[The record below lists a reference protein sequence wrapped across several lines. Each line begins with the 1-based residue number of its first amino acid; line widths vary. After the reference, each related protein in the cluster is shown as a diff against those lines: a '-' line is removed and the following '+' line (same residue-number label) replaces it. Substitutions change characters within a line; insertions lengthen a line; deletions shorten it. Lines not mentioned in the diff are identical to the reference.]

1 MSNLSAGVQI
11 LVTQMKEN
19 PDAFFG
25 PIDHDPYTPYTN
37 PKFAGWRQAIE
48 EELIGVDTQKVQIK
62 RNLSATWFLS
72 DEEKEALTDAY
83 LLAKRQR
90 FDAET
95 IYAMN
100 RPPQEPQEY
109 AQVASQYSA
118 NLAST
123 MRNTKEAVASAL
135 ISGSSI
141 TAISAEN
148 TVGAYHVR

>member
-25 PIDHDPYTPYTN
+25 PIDYDPYVPHAN
-37 PKFAGWRQAIE
+37 PKFAGWRDAIE
-48 EELIGVDTQKVQIK
+48 GELIGLDSQRVQIK
-62 RNLSATWFLS
+62 RNLPATWFMS

-83 LLAKRQR
+83 LLAKRER
-90 FDAET
+90 FDAEI

-100 RPPQEPQEY
+100 RPPEEPPKY
-109 AQVASQYSA
+109 AQVASEYSA
-118 NLAST
+118 NLASA

-141 TAISAEN
+141 TAIGAAN
-148 TVGAYHVR
+148 TTGGYR